1 MSNRWDE
8 RYGAEDYYYGSKPNE
23 FLKQFIDSQGFKGR
37 MLLPAEGEGRN
48 AVYASISGWQVDAFD
63 SSEKAREKAIKLAQ
77 KFNTRINYSIGSI
90 EDFQVKSE
98 YYNAAVLI
106 YSHMPV
112 KFRKEFSLK
121 LWESMHIGGKLI
133 MEVFSLKQLDR
144 NTFGPKDPDFLFT
157 KEGLLKEFSCF
168 RTEMISE
175 ETIMLNE
182 GPGHKGEGDVIRFIG
197 RK

>member
-8 RYGAEDYYYGSKPNE
+8 RYGEEEYFYGTEPNQ
-23 FLKQFIDSQGFKGR
+23 FLKQFIDGQGFKGR

-63 SSEKAREKAIKLAQ
+63 SSEKAKEKAIKLA
-77 KFNTRINYSIGSI
+77 KKYNTRINYNIGSI
-90 EDFQVKSE
+90 EYFQVKPE

-106 YSHMPV
+106 YTHMPQ
-112 KFRKEFSLK
+112 KIRGEFSLK

-144 NTFGPKDPDFLFT
+144 NTFEPKDPDFLFT

-168 RTEMISE
+168 RTELISE
-175 ETIMLNE
+175 ETIQLKE
-182 GPGHKGEGDVIRFIG
+182 GPGHAGEADVIRFIG